1 MPISLV
7 KKELIAREVI
17 NTLVSRFDNFPDE
30 SSINRNA
37 PFHDAFLKAFAD
49 KLQYK
54 VSDTNF
60 MISLN
65 SWLHGLNTTIGQNFF
80 ENVAHHLCDGE
91 KREYTSGRLG
101 IQEIP
106 LRLKNKIDEIHT
118 SFGENTNKPN
128 LLEENSAIKHIL
140 DNLNNNDKIVHSTD
154 FSTDVYFETEENIIA
169 IELKSVKPNS
179 GQMKLEKLKILEGK
193 SALMYKNPNKNVCFY
208 IGFPFDPTVDIS
220 AENPCSY
227 NKTRLMDSVISLN
240 KYFAPEEVLIA
251 SELWNLL
258 SGSNGTMEEILEIIN
273 TIATPQFMDK
283 FTYLL
288 ENRNRNKARYRE
300 ILDEWYL
307 KSEIEL
313 LDRDEEINQAISG
326 NTTLNRVYNKT
337 PFNNKGIYN
346 SDRYYKLINLIK

>member
-1 MPISLV
+1 
-7 KKELIAREVI
+7 
-17 NTLVSRFDNFPDE
+17 
-30 SSINRNA
+30 
-37 PFHDAFLKAFAD
+37 
-49 KLQYK
+49 
-54 VSDTNF
+54 

-65 SWLHGLNTTIGQNFF
+65 SWLHGLNTSIGQSFF

-106 LRLKNKIDEIHT
+106 QRLKSKINEIHT
-118 SFGENTNKPN
+118 SFGENTKRPN
-128 LLEENSAIKHIL
+128 LLEENSAIKNIL
-140 DNLNNNDKIVHSTD
+140 DSLNQNDTNVHSTD

-193 SALMYKNPNKNVCFY
+193 SALMYKNPSKNVCFY
-208 IGFPFDPTVDIS
+208 IGFPFDPTVDIDK
-220 AENPCSY
+220 PCSY

-251 SELWNLL
+251 SELWDLL
-258 SGSNGTMEEILEIIN
+258 SGTTGTMEEILIIIN
-273 TIATPQFMDK
+273 TIATPQFMEL

-288 ENRNRNKARYRE
+288 DNNNRIKDRYRE
-300 ILDEWYL
+300 ILNEWHL
-307 KSEIEL
+307 ISEIEL
-313 LDRDEEINQAISG
+313 LNKDEDIKQAIIG
-326 NTTLNRVYNKT
+326 NTTLKRVYNNS

-346 SDRYYKLINLIK
+346 TDRYYKLKNLI